1 MLLVSVE
8 VAPTGSNCLKR
19 KSTPAARDMTASAV
33 AALSVY
39 PERQTGAA
47 PENRVV
53 GEFASAKI
61 DGGSTK
67 KGDPR
72 PGRLIWRDI
81 GKTV

>member
-1 MLLVSVE
+1 
-8 VAPTGSNCLKR
+8 
-19 KSTPAARDMTASAV
+19 MTASAV
-33 AALSVY
+33 AALSAY
-39 PERQTGAA
+39 PKRHAGAA
-47 PENRVV
+47 PENRIV

-61 DGGSTK
+61 DAGSTK